1 LHKPD
6 TGAPK
11 GVVDPAGA
19 AQRLR
24 LATYPPSSPL
34 LPFVEYFW
42 LVEWDL
48 RGQAPQT
55 QRVLPY
61 PNAHLV
67 FDQGRTAI
75 HGVVRGAFVRQVE
88 GAGRVL
94 GVRFR
99 PGGLRPFIAHPL
111 SRLADRTVAVDDV
124 LGLDSADAE
133 PRVLDQTGDLDMVAA
148 AEAMLLAVLPQMDAR
163 ARVAERAVQAAAA
176 PNGPLSA
183 QALAREVGI
192 EQRTLQR
199 LFSNYVGVSPKWV
212 IQRFRL
218 QEATWRL
225 AAQGAPD
232 LAALAAELGFFDQAH
247 FTRNFTKLVGMSPL
261 AYWKS
266 QQARQP
272 DTRCNLHHDT
282 AQRSSS

>member
-1 LHKPD
+1 METILEKPD

-11 GVVDPAGA
+11 GLVDPAGA
-19 AQRLR
+19 AKRIR
-24 LATYPPSSPL
+24 LATFPPAAPL
-34 LPFVEYFW
+34 APFVDYYW

-48 RGQAPQT
+48 AGQAPQT

-67 FDQGRTAI
+67 FEPGKSAL

-94 GVRFR
+94 GVRFK
-99 PGGLRPFIAHPL
+99 PGALRPFIAHPVA
-111 SRLADRTVAVDDV
+111 RLADRTAPLDELLKVGTLDAERRV
-124 LGLDSADAE
+124 LGQHGELAT
-133 PRVLDQTGDLDMVAA
+133 VGA
-148 AEAMLLAVLPQMDAR
+148 AEAMLLAVLPAIDPR
-163 ARVAERAVQAAAA
+163 ALLAAQAVQAAAA
-176 PNGPLSA
+176 ANGPLSA
-183 QALAREVGI
+183 HALAAQLGI
-192 EQRTLQR
+192 EERSLQR

-225 AAQGAPD
+225 AAHAPAD

-247 FTRNFTKLVGMSPL
+247 LTRDFTKLVGQSPL

-266 QQARQP
+266 QQPGSA
-272 DTRCNLHHDT
+272 
-282 AQRSSS
+282 